1 MKRYWLLS
9 ALLALL
15 AALAGCGAPAAPQPT
30 PETPGATAI
39 PTADASQAGAETAA
53 PAGTTGPQEAYPGPQ
68 TEYNP
73 YPGPAAS
80 PVPTTAS
87 APAPPTPAPLP
98 TPSGSTGVVHGKL
111 YNIQTDEPLTEGV
124 LIYLSPVQKTDN
136 PDMSAVALDPLRDR
150 STVPDAEGGFFFAD
164 VPPGRYGIVV
174 QAPTSQYLT
183 RFGNNLDKD
192 VVITVEAG
200 QTVNVEKIVSGY
212 P

>member
-1 MKRYWLLS
+1 MKRYRVLI
-9 ALLALL
+9 ALLAL
-15 AALAGCGAPAAPQPT
+15 LAGCGAPAAPQPT
-30 PETPGATAI
+30 AEAPGATPI
-39 PTADASQAGAETAA
+39 PTADASRAGAETAA

-68 TEYNP
+68 TEHNP
-73 YPGPAAS
+73 YPGPAGS
-80 PVPTTAS
+80 PVPTTSS
-87 APAPPTPAPLP
+87 APPPPTPAPIP
-98 TPSGSTGVVHGKL
+98 TPSSNTGVVHGRL

-124 LIYLSPVQKTDN
+124 LIYLSPVQTTDN

-183 RFGNNLDKD
+183 RFGNNLEQD

-200 QTVNVEKIVSGY
+200 QTVKLEKIVSGY